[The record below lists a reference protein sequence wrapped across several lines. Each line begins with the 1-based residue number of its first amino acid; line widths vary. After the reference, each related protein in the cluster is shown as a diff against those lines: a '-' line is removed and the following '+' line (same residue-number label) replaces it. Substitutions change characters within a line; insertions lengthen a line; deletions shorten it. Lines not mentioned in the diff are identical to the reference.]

1 MLTVPWSVS
10 MPVLRCALMAN
21 GVMRNRPTETEGPW
35 HTAWKHV
42 AWTAKVA
49 VGDDSTL
56 EAELRVIV
64 PGEEELDTHHDW
76 DWDKGDEQDAR
87 AEKERIARMRRVA
100 WCDFCGNHVRE
111 RRCCYGCKQ
120 IGVMTYYCDRECQV
134 AAWRLQPKHRCGC

>member
-1 MLTVPWSVS
+1 
-10 MPVLRCALMAN
+10 MPVLRYALMAN
-21 GVMRNRPTETEGPW
+21 DAMRSLHTENEGPRDMTW
-35 HTAWKHV
+35 NRV

-56 EAELRVIV
+56 EAELQVIV

-87 AEKERIARMRRVA
+87 AEKERIARMRHIA
-100 WCDFCGNHVRE
+100 WCDFCGNRARE

-120 IGVMTYYCDRECQV
+120 IGVMTYYCDHECQV
-134 AAWRLQPKHRCGC
+134 AAWRLQPKHRCGR